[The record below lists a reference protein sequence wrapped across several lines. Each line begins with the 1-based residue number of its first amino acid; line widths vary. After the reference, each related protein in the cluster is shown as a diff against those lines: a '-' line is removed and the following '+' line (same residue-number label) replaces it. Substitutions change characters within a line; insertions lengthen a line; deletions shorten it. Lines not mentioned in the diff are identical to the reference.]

1 MRYDAIIIGGGAAGL
16 AAGVSLARAGWHTAV
31 LEAQPRVGRKLLST
45 GNGRCNFTNI
55 NASAEDYFGD
65 AALAAAAL
73 AAFPPAKILAFFA
86 SIGVPARVDAEGRAY
101 PASNMAA
108 SVLDALRL
116 SFAEAGGEEVTGFRV
131 RALSR
136 ELVATAEDG
145 RTAAGRCALLATGGS
160 LNYSGYSSTEM
171 DNLISATASA
181 QTAEE
186 LSRLYSEIQLRVVDE
201 LPFLGL
207 LFRAGTVLSTRSL
220 GGLSGIRAMNAFRG
234 LEYLTDS

>member
-1 MRYDAIIIGGGAAGL
+1 MRYDAIIVGGGAAGL
-16 AAGVSLARAGWHTAV
+16 AAGVFLARAGRKVAV

-116 SFAEAGGEEVTGFRV
+116 
-131 RALSR
+131 
-136 ELVATAEDG
+136 
-145 RTAAGRCALLATGGS
+145 
-160 LNYSGYSSTEM
+160 
-171 DNLISATASA
+171 
-181 QTAEE
+181 
-186 LSRLYSEIQLRVVDE
+186 
-201 LPFLGL
+201 
-207 LFRAGTVLSTRSL
+207 
-220 GGLSGIRAMNAFRG
+220 
-234 LEYLTDS
+234 